1 MLLLKACDRVQLI
14 FVKAADDTVYLGA
27 VLLGRRVA
35 VAYTGV
41 CASLFFFY
49 SLRIVHVYKRVT
61 VVYFR

>member
-41 CASLFFFY
+41 CASLFFFIPSVLY
-49 SLRIVHVYKRVT
+49 MCINVLL
-61 VVYFR
+61 